1 MTPFISHDRLSG
13 MIGHIYDCALDPD
26 LWPAT
31 MDEICREL
39 DLRTGVVSLISLL
52 DGRPLLA
59 ATTGFAPEWIG
70 KVDEYADGL
79 VELWGGPQTIHTLP
93 LDAPA
98 VLSQVNPRAIA
109 EDSQDPFHIRFNQP
123 QGFVD
128 AIAVGISRDHQTIGT
143 IGFNRHRDAG
153 LIGPRETRIMHLLV
167 PHLQRAI
174 TVSRVLDIR
183 KIASQNMESVLNG
196 LRIPIVLTA
205 RDLRILFANAA
216 AEQCFSIRGGL
227 ASSAGRL
234 QLHPASM
241 HRALELALA
250 KVARKSAAPV
260 DDAAARNPFGIP
272 LATADGHLRS
282 VHVLPLNPHRETL
295 PLVQDE
301 AFALIFSPRNLVSE
315 NALNIIAS
323 LFGLT
328 GGEKRILEQI
338 LNGLTIQE
346 TAERLAISKS
356 TVRTH
361 LLHIFDKTGVRRQ
374 AELVALAAS
383 FSSLAL

>member
-1 MTPFISHDRLSG
+1 MTPFISHDRLSCL
-13 MIGHIYDCALDPD
+13 IGHIYDCALDPD
-26 LWPAT
+26 LWPST

-79 VELWGGPQTIHTLP
+79 VELWGGAQTIHDLP

-109 EDSQDPFHIRFNQP
+109 HDSQNAFHLQFNRP

-128 AIAVGISRDHQTIGT
+128 AIAVGVSRDSQTIGT
-143 IGFNRHRDAG
+143 IGFNRHHDAG
-153 LIGPRETRIMHLLV
+153 LIGPRETKIMQLLV
-167 PHLQRAI
+167 PHLQRAVTI
-174 TVSRVLDIR
+174 SRVLDIQ
-183 KIASQNMESVLNG
+183 KIASQNMEAVLNG

-205 RDLRILFANAA
+205 RDLSILFANSAA
-216 AEQCFSIRGGL
+216 QQFLSSGDGL
-227 ASSAGRL
+227 ACHAGRL
-234 QLHPASM
+234 QLRPASM
-241 HRALELALA
+241 HRALELAMGKA
-250 KVARKSAAPV
+250 ARQNGTQTEAA
-260 DDAAARNPFGIP
+260 DARNPFGIP
-272 LATADGHLRS
+272 LATTDGHLRS
-282 VHVLPLNPHRETL
+282 VHILPLNPRRETL

-301 AFALIFSPRNLVSE
+301 AFALIFSPRHLVTE

-328 GGEKRILEQI
+328 GGEKRVLEQI
-338 LNGLTIQE
+338 LHGYTIQE
-346 TAERLAISKS
+346 TSERLAIGKS

-361 LLHIFDKTGVRRQ
+361 LLHIFDKTGVHRQ

-383 FSSLAL
+383 FSSLTA